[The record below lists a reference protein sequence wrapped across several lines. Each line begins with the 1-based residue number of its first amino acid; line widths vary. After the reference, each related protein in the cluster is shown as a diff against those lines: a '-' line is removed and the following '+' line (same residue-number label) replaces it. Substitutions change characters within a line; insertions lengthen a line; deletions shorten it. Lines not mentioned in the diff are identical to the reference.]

1 MSSTRVVLCDDE
13 EMVLEALATAME
25 ALGVIVVG
33 ATIDPQ
39 AALALV
45 RLFQPDVC
53 VLDAHFPEGSGP
65 ETAARMHAEAPGTS
79 IVMLTAD
86 ADIDVWA
93 AYDNQLLSGIINKT
107 LDCETLHSAI
117 EALSRGERVVAGWN
131 RLPRQPAAPFLLEPL
146 TEREV
151 DVLDA
156 LVRGATTG
164 EIARELT
171 ISTHTV
177 RTHIQ
182 NLLRKLN
189 VSTRAKATQVA
200 LDRGLVRAS

>member
-25 ALGVIVVG
+25 ALGVVVVG
-33 ATIDPQ
+33 ATVDPVV
-39 AALALV
+39 ALALV
-45 RLFQPDVC
+45 RLYQPDVC
-53 VLDAHFPEGSGP
+53 VLDAHFPDGSGP
-65 ETAARMHAEAPGTS
+65 ETAAMMRAEAPGTS

-86 ADIDVWA
+86 ADPGVWA

-107 LDCETLHSAI
+107 LDCETLHSTI

-131 RLPRQPAAPFLLEPL
+131 RIPRHPLAPSHLETL
-146 TEREV
+146 TEREC

-156 LVRGATTG
+156 LVRGETTDG
-164 EIARELT
+164 IALQLT